1 MKLKHLIPAFA
12 LTGILGLGL
21 AVGLQTNKEVEEV
34 AAATEETTFYID
46 VYSSI
51 WGINNFDEVRV
62 YMYGDG
68 NTYIWPDGSNDGK
81 GGLTSITVESKKYW
95 SFTTEGRTYPNFIV
109 YCWEM
114 NGKGNQTID
123 LSFASFEPGQNL
135 ITIDA
140 NDNWN
145 VKNTATFGTLD
156 VGSTVTVTKYGVY
169 DGVKG
174 SESLGEDSVVSGD
187 SYAVPDR
194 INKTG
199 YHFGGW
205 YTDEACSISY
215 SATTISA
222 DMNLYAKYT
231 TLVADSYIYY
241 VTGSETATTNYIY
254 SFGGDFQFGGWKET
268 KVVDVADVAEVHGV
282 LSFNGTSQLI
292 YKIPYSTTAGDTH
305 IIINSDSAQS
315 ADMPLSAGCAY
326 WFSVNQDGT
335 DAAMGAALDLL
346 LAAEAKRN
354 AVTASGNILA
364 YSICGIS
371 VADCASLYNTY
382 YGLNETAKGYVDAT
396 TTYTYSGAYDGE
408 TVPTETAVSYGD
420 IMNELRARALEGGQT
435 VSGALKIGSSN
446 GDTTMM
452 VVLASIA
459 VIGVASF
466 GGLIY
471 FSRKNK
477 RASN

>member
-46 VYSSI
+46 ANSSI
-51 WGINNFDEVRV
+51 WGSGHYSDSHV
-62 YMYGDG
+62 YMWGAGKAYLWAGGAD
-68 NTYIWPDGSNDGK
+68 DGK
-81 GGLTSITVESKKYW
+81 GGLTSVTVNSKEYW
-95 SFTTEGRTYPNFIV
+95 SFSMADRSYTSFIV
-109 YCWEM
+109 YCWDM
-114 NGKGNQTID
+114 SSSGNQTVD
-123 LSFASFEPGQNL
+123 LSFADFQPGQNL
-135 ITIDA
+135 ITIDP
-140 NDNWN
+140 NDKWN
-145 VKNTATFGTLD
+145 VKNTVTFGTLD
-156 VGSTVTVTKYGVY
+156 VGSTVTVTKYGVF
-169 DGVKG
+169 DGVKA
-174 SESLGEDSVVSGD
+174 SESIGEDSVASGD
-187 SYAVPDR
+187 SYAVPAR

-254 SFGGDFQFGGWKET
+254 SFGGDYQFGGWKET

-326 WFSVNQDGT
+326 WFSAGQDGT
-335 DAAMGAALDLL
+335 DAAMGDALDLL

-382 YGLNETAKGYVDAT
+382 YGLSGAAKGYVDAT

-408 TVPTETAVSYGD
+408 TVPTQTGVSYAD
-420 IMNELRARALEGGQT
+420 IMTELRARALEGGQT

-452 VVLASIA
+452 AVLASIA
-459 VIGVASF
+459 AIGVVAF